1 MAKTRSDAL
10 LKLFQSMAERAASNP
25 NMDLTMLRNMMEELH
40 LQSSEPEK
48 VCYEEV
54 SAGGVPAMWCN
65 PEGAAEDRV
74 LLFTHGGGFVT
85 NSMHSHRKVVGH
97 LAGALGVRALTL
109 DYRRAPE
116 NPYPSQL
123 EDAKTAY
130 KWLLSEGVAA
140 NRIVTA
146 GDSAGGNLATSVVLA
161 LRDEGVALPAA
172 VIGFSPWYDM
182 ELVGESMDSNASS
195 DAFVQREILNQMATL
210 FLGEHGSRTD
220 PLANPLHANLEG
232 FPPVFLTAGGDETLL
247 SDSERFAK
255 MATDAGVETV
265 LTVVPGMQH
274 IYIMMAGRAHEADDI
289 VGAVAEWVRPKL
301 DLS

>member
-1 MAKTRSDAL
+1 
-10 LKLFQSMAERAASNP
+10 
-25 NMDLTMLRNMMEELH
+25 MDLTMLRNMMEELH
-40 LQSSEPEK
+40 LQSNEPEN

-54 SAGGVPAMWCN
+54 SAGGVPAMWCT
-65 PEGAAEDRV
+65 PEGSADDRV

-97 LAGALGVRALTL
+97 LARALGVRALTL
-109 DYRRAPE
+109 DYRLAPE
-116 NPYPSQL
+116 NPYPSQID
-123 EDAKTAY
+123 DAKTAY
-130 KWLLSEGVAA
+130 KWLLSEGFAA

-146 GDSAGGNLATSVVLA
+146 GDSAGANLATSVVLA

-172 VIGFSPWYDM
+172 VVAFSPWYDM
-182 ELVGESMDSNASS
+182 ELVGETMDGNAPS

-210 FLGEHGSRTD
+210 FLGENGSRTD

-247 SDSERFAK
+247 SDAERFAK
-255 MATDAGVETV
+255 KATDAGVEAV

-274 IYIMMAGRAHEADDI
+274 IYVMMAGRAHEADGI
-289 VGAVAEWVRPKL
+289 VDAVAEWVRPKL
-301 DLS
+301 DLN